1 MTRNTRRT
9 SDPEFLRNQHAH
21 LYDPHVAPFNDLVDD
36 MNRHSTRGW
45 VPHIAPMFGG
55 VSARVLSI
63 FEAPGKGTLE
73 PPIGSGML
81 CTQNNDGS
89 ADLHATLLAHA
100 RIPVAELL
108 PWNSYPWYI
117 GRRKPTA
124 GELDA
129 AAPELDRLIA
139 LAPALRIVI
148 LHGEYAKD
156 GWRRYASRYPVT
168 AGRLTKFETWHTSI
182 LATNG
187 APTPEARAERCA
199 DRFSTYSDVAE
210 LLRAG

>member
-89 ADLHATLLAHA
+89 ADLRDPTCA
-100 RIPVAELL
+100 RSHPCRRVAAVELL
-108 PWNSYPWYI
+108 PLVHRS
-117 GRRKPTA
+117 
-124 GELDA
+124 
-129 AAPELDRLIA
+129 PET
-139 LAPALRIVI
+139 
-148 LHGEYAKD
+148 D
-156 GWRRYASRYPVT
+156 GGGT
-168 AGRLTKFETWHTSI
+168 
-182 LATNG
+182 
-187 APTPEARAERCA
+187 
-199 DRFSTYSDVAE
+199 
-210 LLRAG
+210 